1 MNERF
6 IGLQKE
12 NIIEITTIDEKTVI
26 EDKHIMLFAEYLVE
40 DELTVRNCFIER

>member
-1 MNERF
+1 MMNNLKRRTDMNERF

-26 EDKHIMLFAEYLVE
+26 EDIIKNLKSE
-40 DELTVRNCFIER
+40 